1 MSLHLLL
8 LVVGAAC
15 FALHALGISSRV
27 NLQSLGLLF
36 WILTLII

>member
-1 MSLHLLL
+1 MSITLLL
-8 LVVGAAC
+8 LIAAALC
-15 FALHALGISSRV
+15 FALSALGVSSRI